1 MNTSARNQF
10 AGQVSAV
17 KTGPVNAEVDLLLP
31 GGETIVAIVTHDS
44 VDSLGLKPGVP
55 AVALVKANW
64 IILTSGETGM
74 KFSTRNRLC
83 GTVSKVVNGMV
94 NTEIILQL
102 AAGNEL
108 SAVITNESVAKLGL
122 KDGVE
127 ACALFK
133 ASSVIIG
140 VKA

>member
-31 GGETIVAIVTHDS
+31 GGETIVAVVTHAS
-44 VDSLGLKPGVP
+44 VDNLGLKPGVS
-55 AVALVKANW
+55 AVALVKASW
-64 IILTSGETGM
+64 IILTAGDSDM

-83 GTVSKVVNGMV
+83 GSVSKVVKGMV
-94 NTEIILQL
+94 SSEIMLQI
-102 AAGNEL
+102 AGGNEL
-108 SAVITNESVAKLGL
+108 SAIITNESVTKLGL
-122 KDGVE
+122 KEGVQ

>member
-17 KTGPVNAEVDLLLP
+17 RTGPVNAEVDLLLP
-31 GGETIVAIVTHDS
+31 GGETIVAVITHDS
-44 VDSLGLKPGVP
+44 VDNLGLKPGVS
-55 AVALVKANW
+55 AVALVKASW
-64 IILTSGETGM
+64 IILTAGDSDM

-83 GTVSKVVNGMV
+83 GSVSKVVKGMV
-94 NTEIILQL
+94 NSEIMLKI
-102 AAGNEL
+102 AGRNEL
-108 SAVITNESVAKLGL
+108 SAIITNESVAKLGL
-122 KDGVE
+122 KEGVE

>member
-1 MNTSARNQF
+1 MNTSAHNQF

-31 GGETIVAIVTHDS
+31 GGETIVAVVTHAS
-44 VDSLGLKPGVP
+44 VDNLGLKPGVS
-55 AVALVKANW
+55 AVALVKASW
-64 IILTSGETGM
+64 IILTAGGSDM

-83 GTVSKVVNGMV
+83 GKVSKVVKGMV
-94 NTEIILQL
+94 NTEIMLKI
-102 AAGNEL
+102 AGGNEL
-108 SAVITNESVAKLGL
+108 SAIITNESVTKLGL
-122 KDGVE
+122 KEGVE
-127 ACALFK
+127 TCAIFK